1 MDYNEVKV
9 NLRKFAFPLS
19 TENALN
25 QIRMYPK
32 LTLNKLLKMYGVLLI
47 YFSKTLF
54 KILLKSY
61 FFKVFKY

>member
-25 QIRMYPK
+25 QIRKYY
-32 LTLNKLLKMYGVLLI
+32 NI
-47 YFSKTLF
+47 ASK
-54 KILLKSY
+54 Y
-61 FFKVFKY
+61 

>member
-25 QIRMYPK
+25 QIREYEIEQIQ
-32 LTLNKLLKMYGVLLI
+32 NKEM
-47 YFSKTLF
+47 
-54 KILLKSY
+54 
-61 FFKVFKY
+61 

>member
-25 QIRMYPK
+25 QIRKYY
-32 LTLNKLLKMYGVLLI
+32 TVLNIKQRN
-47 YFSKTLF
+47 
-54 KILLKSY
+54 
-61 FFKVFKY
+61 KYL